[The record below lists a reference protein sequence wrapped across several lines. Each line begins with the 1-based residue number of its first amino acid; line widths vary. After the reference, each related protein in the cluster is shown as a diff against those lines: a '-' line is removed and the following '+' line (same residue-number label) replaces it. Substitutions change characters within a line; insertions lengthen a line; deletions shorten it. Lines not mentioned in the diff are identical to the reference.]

1 MNTLE
6 LIGVFKKHV
15 RTSFYDARTAHDCIF
30 DESST
35 VEIALAYLNK
45 AIAEHCFCESL
56 YYSRHDQL
64 ERNEYEDYSVQFES
78 FAEEL
83 LTNVRTAH
91 SHQWT
96 DIEFERLKEIYD
108 NSVFSS

>member
-1 MNTLE
+1 MNNFE
-6 LIGVFKKHV
+6 LINVFKNHV
-15 RTSFYDARTAHDCIF
+15 RTSFYDACTAHDCIF

-64 ERNEYEDYSVQFES
+64 ERGEYEDYSVQFES

-83 LTNVRTAH
+83 LSNVKTSH